1 MTGTSAI
8 FSSPN
13 FPNAYPH
20 NLDCQYRVQVPAGKT
35 IELYILH
42 LELEHSHDNLVIYDG
57 HSSTSTQIATLT
69 GTTGSGRKFV
79 TTGNELFV
87 TFRSDGSV
95 TRKGFQAVYT
105 ISSSQSKESKEFLSI
120 FEIKLYNT
128 SYYLLKL
135 LIAVSLVYHTAG
147 TIPWGAKEHISSL
160 VIA

>member
-87 TFRSDGSV
+87 TFRSDGSG

-120 FEIKLYNT
+120 IEIKLYNT
-128 SYYLLKL
+128 S
-135 LIAVSLVYHTAG
+135 
-147 TIPWGAKEHISSL
+147 
-160 VIA
+160 